1 MAKYILAGVGIG
13 MGIDSTGALIV
24 SGDTYTESS
33 ISVEVSS
40 EDIRGK
46 FLYTPPILCEQ
57 CRSTVL
63 NALNP

>member
-13 MGIDSTGALIV
+13 MGIDSTGTLIV

-40 EDIRGK
+40 EDVRGG
-46 FLYTPPILCEQ
+46 L
-57 CRSTVL
+57 
-63 NALNP
+63 ANPLLG

>member
-33 ISVEVSS
+33 ISVEISS
-40 EDIRGK
+40 EDIRGG
-46 FLYTPPILCEQ
+46 L
-57 CRSTVL
+57 
-63 NALNP
+63 ANPLLG